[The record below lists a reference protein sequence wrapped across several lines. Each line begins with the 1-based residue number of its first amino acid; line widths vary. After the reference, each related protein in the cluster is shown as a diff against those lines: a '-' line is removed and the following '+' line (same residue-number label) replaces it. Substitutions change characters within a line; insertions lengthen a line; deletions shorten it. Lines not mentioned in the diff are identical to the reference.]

1 MAVEP
6 GRSAAEAAFF
16 EFLSGAAG
24 TGPEAFE
31 RFCAER
37 PALSDELRPLWASW
51 CEMEPMLKSLLS
63 DREGDLSLSRLLAGG
78 PSVDASLPS
87 VSLRLLDG
95 KRRPAGGIAPAQLV
109 EQLAER
115 LGFGQRYR
123 LEGIVGR
130 GGMGAVRLA
139 WDHNL
144 RRHLAMK
151 VVEASPA
158 STADQALLARFLEEA
173 LVTGQLDHPG
183 IVPVHELGVDDQGCV
198 YFTMKLVKGKSLA
211 RILELVAA
219 GEEGWTLNRAV
230 GVLRRVCEAVA
241 YAHSKGVIHRDIKPG
256 NVLVGRY
263 GETYLMDWGLAR
275 VLRAAGAAGVEAAD
289 GAEGVEGAAAGAAA
303 GGAAGAEG
311 AAANADGVDLPRVEP
326 PAGDLAPTDSWLF
339 TQDGNVVGTPVYMS
353 PEQALGDIERVDG
366 RSDIYSL
373 GAILYH
379 LLTGRMP
386 YVEPGE
392 RPLPIQVIAL
402 VRRGPPVPVAS
413 LAPQAPPT
421 LLAICERAMAREIGE
436 RFASADAMTAALE
449 DYLEDS
455 SEAREEARRQARRA
469 QLVNAFLIDML
480 ASGDPSRA
488 QGRQVTVREVLDRA
502 ARSVETA
509 FPEQPLDE
517 AALRETIGNLYR
529 ELGLPAAA
537 EPHLLKSAA
546 LVRDVLGAEHPDTL
560 RSNTSLGL
568 LLRRLGRLNEAEELL
583 RSTLAAQ
590 ERVVGGEHPD
600 ALRTLNTLASVVRR
614 ARARLDE
621 AEALY
626 RSALDGR
633 RRALGEEHPDTLA
646 TASSLALVLK
656 DTGRVEEAI
665 PLLEAAAEGLL
676 RHNGEHHPRTLIAMN
691 DLAGLLQTAGRLGDA
706 ETLYRRTLEAQV
718 TVLGKSHPDVFASM
732 NNLSSV
738 LRRLGRLDESLP
750 LATEAFEGQRT
761 TLGDDH
767 PNTLSYA
774 HNLAL
779 VLLEQGACDCA
790 EPVLRDVVARAEATM
805 PSEHRHA
812 ARYRHSLGRCLAA
825 CGRVD
830 EARVE
835 LQRALTDLTAVLP
848 GDHPWVREAEAA
860 LAAL

>member
-16 EFLSGAAG
+16 EFLAGAAG
-24 TGPEAFE
+24 TGQEAFE

-37 PALSDELRPLWASW
+37 PALSAELRPLWASW
-51 CEMEPMLKSLLS
+51 CEMEPMLRSLLADS
-63 DREGDLSLSRLLAGG
+63 DGELSLARLLAGS
-78 PSVDASLPS
+78 PMVDATLPS
-87 VSLRLLDG
+87 VSLRLLDEG
-95 KRRPAGGIAPAQLV
+95 RRRVGGIAPSQLV
-109 EQLAER
+109 EQLAAR
-115 LGFGQRYR
+115 LGFGERYR
-123 LEGIVGR
+123 LDGTVGR

-151 VVEASPA
+151 VVQASPA
-158 STADQALLARFLEEA
+158 SSADQVLLARFLEEA

-275 VLRAAGAAGVEAAD
+275 VLRAAGAPG
-289 GAEGVEGAAAGAAA
+289 GAAADDGT
-303 GGAAGAEG
+303 GGE
-311 AAANADGVDLPRVEP
+311 VDLPRVEP
-326 PAGDLAPTDSWLF
+326 PEGEPGPSDSWLF
-339 TQDGNVVGTPVYMS
+339 TQDGKVVGTPVYMS

-366 RSDIYSL
+366 RSDVYSL

-386 YVEPGE
+386 YVEPGD

-436 RFASADAMTAALE
+436 RFPTADAMTAALE
-449 DYLEDS
+449 DYLEDT

-469 QLVNAFLIDML
+469 QLVNAFLIEML

-502 ARSVETA
+502 ARSIETA
-509 FPEQPLDE
+509 FPGQPLDE

-537 EPHLLKSAA
+537 EPHLLKSGA
-546 LVRDVLGAEHPDTL
+546 LVREVLGAEHPDTL

-568 LLRRLGRLNEAEELL
+568 LLRRLGRLNEAEAVL
-583 RSTLAAQ
+583 RDTLAAQ
-590 ERVVGGEHPD
+590 ERVVGGEHAD
-600 ALRTLNTLASVVRR
+600 ALRTLDVLAGVMRKG
-614 ARARLDE
+614 RARLDE

-626 RSALDGR
+626 RRVLEGR
-633 RRALGEEHPDTLA
+633 RRVLGEEHPDTLA

-665 PLLEAAAEGLL
+665 PLMEAAAEGMLL
-676 RHNGEHHPRTLIAMN
+676 RNGESHPRTLVAIN
-691 DLAGLLQTAGRLGDA
+691 DLAGLLQTAGRLEDA
-706 ETLYRRTLEAQV
+706 ERLYRENLPRQRF
-718 TVLGKSHPDVFASM
+718 VLGERHPDTLVCL
-732 NNLSSV
+732 NNLG
-738 LRRLGRLDESLP
+738 LLERRAGKPAEA
-750 LATEAFEGQRT
+750 LALFTAAVEGQRAAF
-761 TLGDDH
+761 GDDH
-767 PNTLSYA
+767 PNTLGFA

-779 VLLEQGACDCA
+779 VLLEQGELERA
-790 EPVLRDVVARAEATM
+790 EGVLRDVVRRAEATM
-805 PSEHRHA
+805 SPEHRHT

-825 CGRVD
+825 RGQVD
-830 EARVE
+830 EARVQ
-835 LQRALTDLTAVLP
+835 LGRALADLSAVLP
-848 GDHPWVREAEAA
+848 ADHAWVKETRAA
-860 LAAL
+860 LESL